1 MTGEVTARGAAVR
14 ALLLDFYGTL
24 VEEDT
29 EVVADVARRIAETSP
44 RSPTSAEVASHWG
57 RRFAALCAGAHGS
70 HFATQR
76 ALERASL
83 VEVLERWQSPLDPDE
98 LSARLFDYW
107 AAPRAID
114 GTAEFIAALRVPA
127 CVVSNID
134 SDDLAAALASHGWS
148 FAQIVTSEASRAYK
162 PRAEMFQA
170 ALEKLGCAP
179 GEVLHVGDSLHSDV
193 RGATALGIPVAWV
206 NPRRRPLPSDV
217 APPRHVVS
225 RVSELAPVLR

>member
-1 MTGEVTARGAAVR
+1 MTVR

-29 EVVADVARRIAETSP
+29 EIVADVARRIAESSP
-44 RSPTSAEVASHWG
+44 RAPTAADVGSHWG

-83 VEVLERWQSPLDPDE
+83 VEVLERYESPLDAHE
-98 LSARLFDYW
+98 LAEELFAYW
-107 AAPRAID
+107 VAPRAID
-114 GTAEFIAALRVPA
+114 GAAAFVRDLRVPV
-127 CVVSNID
+127 CLVSNID

-148 FAQIVTSEASRAYK
+148 FAEIVTSEASRAYK
-162 PRAEMFQA
+162 PRAETFSA
-170 ALEKLGCAP
+170 ALARLGCAP
-179 GEVLHVGDSLHSDV
+179 AEVLHVGDSLHSDV
-193 RGATALGIPVAWV
+193 RGAAALGIPVAWV
-206 NPRRRPLPSDV
+206 NPSRRPLPAEL

-225 RVSELAPVLR
+225 RVSDLRSVLR